1 MLETPLMRY
10 FSFVLCVIVSC
21 SSPGRGSDPHP
32 PKSPVTE
39 DAAEVSPATSRVVKG
54 VPTMRDPKLIPGDSL
69 KIRVFRQPDLALEIR
84 IPQSGVFSYPLIG
97 EVKAAGQTSID
108 LERDIRARLAK
119 DYLQDPHVTV
129 TVVEYVARKVY
140 ILGGIEKPDRYTL
153 LPTEKITLLQLISA
167 AGGFTDRAHKHRVQ
181 IVRRTGKSGREV
193 IRLSLADVER
203 ALEKGNAEADL
214 ELQPD
219 DLVVIPSGARAVY
232 VLGAVKSPG
241 WFDIPSDTRMTV
253 SMAISRA
260 GSYTKFASTGSI
272 QVLRQTADGESKK
285 FLVDLDEVVNGRL
298 DLDIE
303 LEPGDVVWVPERGIF

>member
-1 MLETPLMRY
+1 
-10 FSFVLCVIVSC
+10 
-21 SSPGRGSDPHP
+21 
-32 PKSPVTE
+32 
-39 DAAEVSPATSRVVKG
+39 
-54 VPTMRDPKLIPGDSL
+54 
-69 KIRVFRQPDLALEIR
+69 LALEIR

-97 EVKAAGQTSID
+97 EVKAAGKTSVD

-181 IVRRTGKSGREV
+181 IVRRTGKAGREV

-203 ALEKGNAEADL
+203 ALEKGHAEADL

-241 WFDIPSDTRMTV
+241 WFDIPTDTRMTV

-260 GSYTKFASTGSI
+260 GSYTKFASTGAI
-272 QVLRQTADGESKK
+272 QVLRQTVEGESKK